1 MRDSTMLRHRLA
13 MLACLPALAVT
24 IGCQDPPSTT
34 ASASESKKSGAT
46 RDGKRGAADRST
58 KAADADD
65 KRSAAKARRLPDGEK
80 TGAKAEENGP
90 PDVEGDG
97 VPAVE
102 AKASHVGP
110 NHAGG
115 TETAVPQAPVDPRYM
130 PIPGDPPYVDGYN
143 PEEETCP
150 SGNWCG
156 TIASAAA
163 ILPKGDTTP
172 PVMECAARIVGAHE
186 PSPIEGKTYEGLS
199 AKKTMQGAFNEGR
212 TKARR
217 AKGDEDA
224 CCYHWFEY
232 CSGRPL
238 LDGAEGVI
246 APARSSNAWLADDV
260 EPSIEGLTDRA
271 RRALA
276 AAWLEDALREHASIA
291 AFSRATIELLAI
303 GAPPELVEACQHA
316 TLDEIDHARRCFSL
330 ATAYAGRP
338 LGPGPLPGLAPRGKD
353 IVGLALDT
361 FVEGCVGET
370 IAALVAERA
379 GERTRD
385 PAVRATLRVI
395 AEDEARHAALA
406 WRTIAWAVQAGG
418 APVETALRRLLER
431 PPTIDPVEPMDAATR
446 AALGRAWADHGR
458 LDDVALAQTV
468 SDAWQ
473 DIITPM
479 LRGLVQQDDAR
490 TSARTPSA

>member
-1 MRDSTMLRHRLA
+1 MRDSLLLRHRLA

-24 IGCQDPPSTT
+24 IGCQDPPSST
-34 ASASESKKSGAT
+34 ASAKDAAKREGK
-46 RDGKRGAADRST
+46 RDGKRDGKDAQPAT
-58 KAADADD
+58 KAADGDD
-65 KRSAAKARRLPDGEK
+65 KPAAAKARRMRDGEK
-80 TGAKAEENGP
+80 PEDLEAVRESGEP
-90 PDVEGDG
+90 S
-97 VPAVE
+97 PAHGQP
-102 AKASHVGP
+102 A
-110 NHAGG
+110 HAGG
-115 TETAVPQAPVDPRYM
+115 HTGTGIESAPPAGPVDARFM

-156 TIASAAA
+156 TAVTAAA
-163 ILPKGDTTP
+163 IAPKGDTTP
-172 PVMECAARIVGAHE
+172 ALMQCPARIVGAHE
-186 PSPIEGKTYEGLS
+186 PSPIEGKSYAGLS

-217 AKGDEDA
+217 NGGDADA

-238 LDGAEGVI
+238 LDGGEGVM
-246 APARSSNAWLADDV
+246 APARSTTTWLADDV
-260 EPSIEGLTDRA
+260 EPDVTGLQDAA

-291 AFSRATIELLAI
+291 AFSRATLELLAV
-303 GAPPELVEACQHA
+303 GAPPELVEGCQHA

-338 LGPGPLPGLAPRGKD
+338 LGPGPLPALAPRGKD
-353 IVGLALDT
+353 LVGLVLDT

-406 WRTIAWAVQAGG
+406 WRTIAWAVHAGG
-418 APVETALRRLLER
+418 ATVETALRRLLER
-431 PPTIDPVEPMDAATR
+431 PPVIDAPDPMDVATR
-446 AALGRAWADHGR
+446 AALGRAWGEHGR
-458 LDDVALAQTV
+458 LDDVALSHAV
-468 SDAWQ
+468 ADAWQ
-473 DIITPM
+473 DIIGPM
-479 LRGLVQQDDAR
+479 LRGVLGQDPVREA
-490 TSARTPSA
+490 ARTPSA

>member
-1 MRDSTMLRHRLA
+1 MRDSTLLRHRLA

-24 IGCQDPPSTT
+24 IGCQDPPSPT
-34 ASASESKKSGAT
+34 ASAKDGKASGAK
-46 RDGKRGAADRST
+46 REGKRGTADRST

-65 KRSAAKARRLPDGEK
+65 KRNAAKARRLPD
-80 TGAKAEENGP
+80 ADKADDKADA

-97 VPAVE
+97 VPPAQP
-102 AKASHVGP
+102 STGHVGP

-115 TETAVPQAPVDPRYM
+115 IESATPQAPTDPRFM

-163 ILPKGDTTP
+163 IMPKGDTTP
-172 PVMECAARIVGAHE
+172 PVMKCSARIVGAHE
-186 PSPIEGKTYEGLS
+186 PSPIEGKAYEGLS

-217 AKGDEDA
+217 AKGDEDV

-238 LDGAEGVI
+238 LDGGEGVM

-260 EPSIEGLTDRA
+260 EPSIEGLSDRA

-291 AFSRATIELLAI
+291 AFSRATIELLAVA
-303 GAPPELVEACQHA
+303 APPELVEACQHA

-338 LGPGPLPGLAPRGKD
+338 LGPGPLPALAPRGKD

-406 WRTIAWAVQAGG
+406 WRTIAWAVQTGG
-418 APVETALRRLLER
+418 APVESALRRLLER
-431 PPTIDPVEPMDAATR
+431 PPGIDPVEPMDTATR
-446 AALGRAWADHGR
+446 AAVGRAWGEHGR
-458 LDDVALAQTV
+458 LDDVALAEAV
-468 SDAWQ
+468 GDAWH

-479 LRGLVQQDDAR
+479 LRGLLPHDERA
-490 TSARTPSA
+490 SARTPSA